1 MPAGALVTVP
11 VPVPLFVVV
20 RVNAGVPAVKVAVM
34 ASAEFTVSGQVP
46 VPVQAPLQPA
56 NVDPGSGVA
65 IRVSCLPCA
74 SCMLQV
80 VPHTNPDG
88 DDVTTPVPEPAF
100 VTVIDG
106 VVETTKLAVPLSA
119 ALIVTLHI
127 VEVPLHAPL
136 QLSKADPMLA
146 VAVSPTTEP
155 WAKLALHV
163 DPQLMPAGVLVTVP
177 VPGPVRATVSVCGG
191 PTGPSHAL

>member
-34 ASAEFTVSGQVP
+34 ASAEFAVSGEVP
-46 VPVQAPLQPA
+46 VRVQAPLHPA
-56 NVDPGSGVA
+56 NVAPGSGVA
-65 IRVSCLPCA
+65 MSVSCLPCA

-88 DDVTTPVPEPAF
+88 DDVTTPVPVPAF
-100 VTVIDG
+100 VTVIEG
-106 VVETTKLAVPLSA
+106 VVEATKLAVTLSA

-127 VEVPLHAPL
+127 VEGPLHAPL
-136 QLSKADPMLA
+136 QLSKAAPMLA
-146 VAVSPTTEP
+146 VAVRPPTEP
-155 WAKLALHV
+155 PADMAPHG
-163 DPQLMPAGVLVTVP
+163 DPPP
-177 VPGPVRATVSVCGG
+177 VPGGRVFAPARAPRRRGTSQRYGT
-191 PTGPSHAL
+191 PPA

>member
-88 DDVTTPVPEPAF
+88 DDVTTPVPVPPF
-100 VTVIDG
+100 VTASEG
-106 VVETTKLAVPLSA
+106 VVEATKLPVPLSA
-119 ALIVTLHI
+119 ALTLPCH
-127 VEVPLHAPL
+127 
-136 QLSKADPMLA
+136 
-146 VAVSPTTEP
+146 
-155 WAKLALHV
+155 
-163 DPQLMPAGVLVTVP
+163 VLVF
-177 VPGPVRATVSVCGG
+177 
-191 PTGPSHAL
+191 